1 MGKSWLMCVL
11 LGALAWGQAQP
22 GTPPPAR
29 PSQNPAAGG
38 AGPAAEPDTADSV
51 AKDAAVIT
59 ITGVCK
65 PQPAAPK
72 AGATAAKTPAA
83 KPKPTECKT
92 VITRAEFEK
101 LEASLSPRVTPQL
114 KKQLASVY
122 PNMLAMAQAAQKEGL
137 DKGPQFEAQMKFARL
152 QILNKTLRDK
162 ISADAANVPDTEVE
176 EYYQKNLATYQQFN
190 LDRVFVP
197 RFRRPETEVKLED
210 KADKDEKLTPEQ
222 QKTKAEAKAEQDKAK
237 SSQSEEDEAKLAE
250 ALRTRAAAGEDF
262 AKLQKEAYDAAGM
275 KMDAPSI
282 NLPKVRR
289 NGLPPSQN
297 LVFDLKEG
305 EVSQVITDTG
315 GHYIYRVKAIEQ
327 MPLDD
332 TLKNEIHGML
342 QGQRQRAGLEKY
354 QSSYT
359 VVTNEEYFGPPTPPG
374 APGARPGAP
383 PMRMP
388 MNRAPMQGM
397 PGAQPQ
403 AQPQTPPPA
412 QPPAAK
418 PN

>member
-1 MGKSWLMCVL
+1 
-11 LGALAWGQAQP
+11 
-22 GTPPPAR
+22 
-29 PSQNPAAGG
+29 
-38 AGPAAEPDTADSV
+38 
-51 AKDAAVIT
+51 
-59 ITGVCK
+59 
-65 PQPAAPK
+65 
-72 AGATAAKTPAA
+72 
-83 KPKPTECKT
+83 
-92 VITRAEFEK
+92 
-101 LEASLSPRVTPQL
+101 
-114 KKQLASVY
+114 
-122 PNMLAMAQAAQKEGL
+122 
-137 DKGPQFEAQMKFARL
+137 
-152 QILNKTLRDK
+152 
-162 ISADAANVPDTEVE
+162 
-176 EYYQKNLATYQQFN
+176 
-190 LDRVFVP
+190 
-197 RFRRPETEVKLED
+197 
-210 KADKDEKLTPEQ
+210 
-222 QKTKAEAKAEQDKAK
+222 
-237 SSQSEEDEAKLAE
+237 
-250 ALRTRAAAGEDF
+250 
-262 AKLQKEAYDAAGM
+262 M

-297 LVFDLKEG
+297 VVFDLKEG

-342 QGQRQRAGLEKY
+342 QGQRQRAGMEKY
-354 QSSYT
+354 QNSYT

-388 MNRAPMQGM
+388 PNRTPMQAA

>member
-1 MGKSWLMCVL
+1 MRKSWLMCVL
-11 LGALAWGQAQP
+11 LGTIAWGQAQP

-29 PSQNPAAGG
+29 PSQAPATSGPQAPAAM
-38 AGPAAEPDTADSV
+38 PDTSESV
-51 AKDAAVIT
+51 AQDAAVLT
-59 ITGVCK
+59 IKGVCK
-65 PQPAAPK
+65 PQPKPAAAK
-72 AGATAAKTPAA
+72 AGAIPAKAPAA
-83 KPKPTECKT
+83 ATKPTECKT

-101 LEASLSPRVTPQL
+101 LAASLSPRMTPQL

-122 PNMLAMAQAAQKEGL
+122 PNMLAMAQAAQKQGL
-137 DKGPQFEAQMKFARL
+137 DKGPQFEAQMRFARL
-152 QILNKTLRDK
+152 QILNKALRDK
-162 ISADAANVPDTEVE
+162 ISEDAAKISDADVQ
-176 EYYQKNLATYQQFN
+176 EYYQQNLASYQQFN

-197 RFRRPETEVKLED
+197 RFRRPETEVKAEEKED
-210 KADKDEKLTPEQ
+210 DDKDEKLTPEQ
-222 QKTKAEAKAEQDKAK
+222 QKAKAEAKAEQDKAK
-237 SSQSEEDEAKLAE
+237 SSQSEADEAKLAE
-250 ALRTRAAAGEDF
+250 ALHTRAAAGEDF

-275 KMDAPSI
+275 KMDAPNV

-289 NGLPPSQN
+289 NALPPSQVA
-297 LVFDLKEG
+297 VFELKEG

-342 QGQRQRAGLEKY
+342 QGQRQRTGMEKY
-354 QSSYT
+354 QNSYS

-374 APGARPGAP
+374 TRPGAP

-388 MNRAPMQGM
+388 PNRAPM